1 MAKNTRAEIMV
12 HVARNGASGC
22 SPQWLADRIGVSVQ
36 YIKVSAG
43 RLMAEGLLHAT
54 TLSSMRQGRGRGL
67 TMYRLG
73 PDPFPED
80 KQEDAA

>member
-22 SPQWLADRIGVSVQ
+22 SPQWLADKIGTTRNAIIVTAC
-36 YIKVSAG
+36 K
-43 RLMAEGLLHAT
+43 MAKLGLIHAYTEGLLDGA
-54 TLSSMRQGRGRGL
+54 GRGL